1 MRKLIGPIAC
11 LYNFSVVSKLP
22 KTRSGKIL
30 RGTVR
35 KILDKQPYEIPATI
49 EDPTSLEMIEKIAQN
64 VWINREGIVFS
75 TVDQLEIKKFK
86 FD

>member
-1 MRKLIGPIAC
+1 MH
-11 LYNFSVVSKLP
+11 NFSIVSKLP

-35 KILDKQPYEIPATI
+35 KILDRLPYDTPATI
-49 EDPTSLEMIEKIAQN
+49 EDPSSLEEIEKIANN
-64 VWINREGIVFS
+64 VLIKREHLEYTHV
-75 TVDQLEIKKFK
+75 TEEEIKHFE